1 MGIRGLTSFVDK
13 HYVWQSVPISS
24 IERLVIDG
32 NNLCY
37 NLYYRNGL
45 EWSLGGD
52 YPGFF
57 KIVKTFFEKLQG
69 LHIGLYVILDGIDYK
84 GEKTATVHQRKLQH
98 YERICKNHCQAEHKM
113 GAANGR
119 SASED
124 GVLPL
129 LGRMVFIDALREA
142 GVTYLI
148 ADEEA
153 DAEIV
158 AVANF
163 YQCPVLA
170 DDSDFYMF
178 NIKKGYI
185 TFHHFFRALEGTADC
200 VKKYRVTD
208 FADQFLHRN
217 IDLRLLIPAI
227 LGNDFLKK
235 VVYPGLYNPETI
247 IHCISRHFSTS
258 EDFLDEVQ
266 DTVDRKS
273 LHDNFSKAAALYN
286 AELKKD
292 PKELS
297 EVTNLHLPEWLPV
310 HQYRKGYFAK
320 QMVRTIMTHK
330 CILPVIVDDIQSQSS
345 HHTSVQIRQCIYG
358 ILSPEQLVQETIRDK
373 LKGTTIEELRISLHD
388 EQIEPL
394 MLKTKSEP
402 LTLNKIPDLK
412 IARRIKHLCHVLYC
426 HRLVDHIQE
435 LPEEWR
441 LVSASCIY
449 WYRNAEPTP
458 SYYLV
463 EALVQCLIMTYDDS
477 SDLPSLS
484 QVDREFSHQHFLEAL
499 HAFAQWQCTYND
511 AVALNQ
517 LLQEPFK
524 YISPACLYSGKVAM
538 HCASLCLYSQI
549 PALTSKQ
556 QKLYGSLMELI
567 TMHGNQTKVDKK
579 TNSATKDPKVTQSIT
594 SAHQNPFELPAKKSH
609 SKKGKKE

>member
-1 MGIRGLTSFVDK
+1 MGIRGLTSFIDK
-13 HYVWQSVPISS
+13 HYVWHSVPISS

-37 NLYYRNGL
+37 NLYRRNGL

-52 YPGFF
+52 YPGLFE
-57 KIVKTFFEKLQG
+57 IVKTFFKKLQG

-84 GEKTATVHQRKLQH
+84 GEKTATVRQRKLQS
-98 YERICKNHCQAEHKM
+98 YERIRKNQTEHKM

-178 NIKKGYI
+178 NIKEGY
-185 TFHHFFRALEGTADC
+185 FPLHHFFRALEGAADC
-200 VKKYRVTD
+200 RAKKYRVTD
-208 FADQFLHRN
+208 FADQFLHRI

-227 LGNDFLKK
+227 LGNDFLKR
-235 VVYPGLYNPETI
+235 VVYPGLDNPETI
-247 IHCISRHFSTS
+247 IHCISRHSTS
-258 EDFLDEVQ
+258 EDFLDKMP
-266 DTVDRKS
+266 DTVDQKS
-273 LHDNFSKAAALYN
+273 LRGNFSKAAALYD
-286 AELKKD
+286 AELRKD
-292 PKELS
+292 PQELS
-297 EVTNLHLPEWLPV
+297 EVTNLHLPKWLLN
-310 HQYRKGYFAK
+310 QYREGRFA
-320 QMVRTIMTHK
+320 QRMVSAIMTHK
-330 CILPVIVDDIQSQSS
+330 CILPAVVDDIMSQSS
-345 HHTSVQIRQCIYG
+345 HWVSEKIRQCIYG
-358 ILSPEQLVQETIRDK
+358 ILIQHVESVQETVRNK
-373 LKGTTIEELRISLHD
+373 AGTCLHD
-388 EQIEPL
+388 KRTEPL
-394 MLKTKSEP
+394 RLNKSEP
-402 LTLNKIPDLK
+402 LTLNKIRDQKTSSGPSLQLTK
-412 IARRIKHLCHVLYC
+412 NFCHVLYC
-426 HRLVDHIQE
+426 QKSVHRIKKLHE
-435 LPEEWR
+435 KWR
-441 LVSASCIY
+441 LVSASLIY

-463 EALVQCLIMTYDDS
+463 EALVQCFIICDSGS
-477 SDLPSLS
+477 SDLIPLS
-484 QVDREFSHQHFLEAL
+484 QADWKFSHQDFLEAL

-538 HCASLCLYSQI
+538 HCASLCSQSQMHSFT
-549 PALTSKQ
+549 PEQ
-556 QKLYGSLMELI
+556 CEEYESLMNLI
-567 TMHGNQTKVDKK
+567 PTKPKDDTPARLVDKEPY
-579 TNSATKDPKVTQSIT
+579 ATGATQTVTFTHPNRFEVLQEQSP
-594 SAHQNPFELPAKKSH
+594 SE
-609 SKKGKKE
+609 SKKK